1 MLILTC
7 SYIEFCSLIC
17 PVLATGFVCSLL
29 SSEKEK
35 DSTALMLAALEGDEI
50 IVDIL
55 VACVSK
61 CVSKLLMK

>member
-1 MLILTC
+1 MQ
-7 SYIEFCSLIC
+7 EFNFFSL
-17 PVLATGFVCSLL
+17 F
-29 SSEKEK
+29 SESEK

-61 CVSKLLMK
+61 LTNQIVDARPCTTSC

>member
-1 MLILTC
+1 MYLL
-7 SYIEFCSLIC
+7 LIC
-17 PVLATGFVCSLL
+17 SFL